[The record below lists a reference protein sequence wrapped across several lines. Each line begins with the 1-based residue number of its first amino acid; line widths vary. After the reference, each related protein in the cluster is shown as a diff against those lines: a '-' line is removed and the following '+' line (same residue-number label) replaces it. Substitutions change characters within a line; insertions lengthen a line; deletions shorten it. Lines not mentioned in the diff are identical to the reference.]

1 MAAVETAGFGALLKG
16 YRVAAGLTQEELAER
31 AGLSPRAISDLERGA
46 RQAPQA
52 TTLRLLSDGLAL
64 ATGERAALEASVVR
78 HRQPRA
84 DSSTTGASPSPAR
97 SALPVSLTSLV
108 GREREVAAATTLL
121 RRDDVRLL
129 TLTGPGGV
137 GKTRLALRVAA
148 EVSCDYAEGIGFVSL
163 APVTDPGLVV
173 ATIAS
178 ALGVRPGG
186 GQSVAES
193 VAAYLRDKRLLLV
206 LDNFEQVV
214 AAAEFVAA
222 MLQTCRGVGVLVTSR
237 TALRV
242 QGEQE
247 FAVPPLA
254 LPDSTHKSD
263 IAALGQVA
271 AVRLF
276 VERARRVRPDFAL
289 TAETASVVARICA
302 RLDGLPLAIEL
313 AAARVKALPL
323 GALLARLEQ
332 ASGGDTSLQLLAGG
346 ARDLPARQRTMRD
359 TIGWSYDLLD
369 ADERWLF
376 RRLAVFVG
384 GWTLEAVEEVCGGD
398 GLEIDVLDGLSS
410 LIDKSLAWW
419 AREERIA
426 DDQAPGEPRYAMLET
441 IREYAL
447 ELLVESGE
455 AARARARHAAYYVRV
470 AAEAEPRLLGP
481 DQASWLERLAWE
493 VDNLRAALRWARESG
508 DSALELDL
516 ASRLGQFW
524 LMRDHYDEGRAWLEG
539 ALAAATGKEDSALG
553 HAAAAARLR
562 AAKAG
567 GALAMRQGDYAAA
580 AALFEQALRVARKL
594 GDADAIAAALNALGL
609 VAKERHDYARAAYL
623 FEEGLALWDA
633 LGDLYGVALSLSN
646 LGWVAHAQGDYRR
659 ALGLHEDSLTRA
671 RDHGYAYLSGNALGN
686 IAHAAC
692 ALGDYARAAALY
704 KETLLM
710 ARDAGVRW
718 GMAVCMEGLARVTMG
733 GGRPDQACHFYGFAD
748 ALRADIRAPLSP
760 DDRLAYAYDATLSAI
775 RAALG
780 DERFTAFWAEG
791 RVWTLERALEEGLAL
806 TLGPVL
812 PGPPIPGRGIDG
824 PAHSP

>member
-1 MAAVETAGFGALLKG
+1 MGAMAAVETAGFGALLKG

-31 AGLSPRAISDLERGA
+31 AALSPRAISDLKRGA
-46 RQAPQA
+46 RQAPQEA
-52 TTLRLLSDGLAL
+52 TLRQLAGAL
-64 ATGERAALEASVVR
+64 QLTEGQRSALEASVVR
-78 HRQPRA
+78 RRQPRA
-84 DSSTTGASPSPAR
+84 GASATLAPPPAC
-97 SALPVSLTSLV
+97 ALPLPLTSLV
-108 GREREVAAATTLL
+108 GREHEVAAAAALL
-121 RRDDVRLL
+121 DRDDVRLL

-148 EVSCDYAEGIGFVSL
+148 EAAAAYPDGVAFVAL
-163 APVTDPGLVV
+163 APVTATGLVA
-173 ATIAS
+173 ATIAG
-178 ALGVRPGG
+178 ALGARAGG
-186 GQSVAES
+186 GQSVEES
-193 VAAYLRDKRLLLV
+193 VTVYLRDKRLLLV

-214 AAAEFVAA
+214 DASEFVAA
-222 MLQTCRGVGVLVTSR
+222 VLRTCQGVSVLVTSR
-237 TALRV
+237 VALRV

-247 FAVPPLA
+247 FLVPPLA
-254 LPDSTHKSD
+254 LPDPARLPD
-263 IAALGQVA
+263 AAALGQVA

-276 VERARRVRPDFAL
+276 VERARRVRPAFDL
-289 TAETASVVARICA
+289 TEETAAAVAGICL
-302 RLDGLPLAIEL
+302 RLDGLPLALEL
-313 AAARVKALPL
+313 AAARVKVLSPV
-323 GALLARLEQ
+323 ALLARLNRPAGQ
-332 ASGGDTSLQLLAGG
+332 TSLQVLTGG

-567 GALAMRQGDYAAA
+567 GALAMRQGDYDAA

>member
-470 AAEAEPRLLGP
+470 AAEAEPRRSSSRSRKRSCR
-481 DQASWLERLAWE
+481 AVRSW
-493 VDNLRAALRWARESG
+493 G
-508 DSALELDL
+508 DP
-516 ASRLGQFW
+516 RP
-524 LMRDHYDEGRAWLEG
+524 G
-539 ALAAATGKEDSALG
+539 AYP
-553 HAAAAARLR
+553 
-562 AAKAG
+562 AG
-567 GALAMRQGDYAAA
+567 S
-580 AALFEQALRVARKL
+580 V
-594 GDADAIAAALNALGL
+594 
-609 VAKERHDYARAAYL
+609 
-623 FEEGLALWDA
+623 
-633 LGDLYGVALSLSN
+633 
-646 LGWVAHAQGDYRR
+646 
-659 ALGLHEDSLTRA
+659 
-671 RDHGYAYLSGNALGN
+671 
-686 IAHAAC
+686 
-692 ALGDYARAAALY
+692 
-704 KETLLM
+704 
-710 ARDAGVRW
+710 
-718 GMAVCMEGLARVTMG
+718 
-733 GGRPDQACHFYGFAD
+733 
-748 ALRADIRAPLSP
+748 
-760 DDRLAYAYDATLSAI
+760 
-775 RAALG
+775 
-780 DERFTAFWAEG
+780 
-791 RVWTLERALEEGLAL
+791 
-806 TLGPVL
+806 
-812 PGPPIPGRGIDG
+812 
-824 PAHSP
+824 

>member
-1 MAAVETAGFGALLKG
+1 MGAMAAVEIAGFGALLKG

-31 AGLSPRAISDLERGA
+31 AALSPRAISDLKRGA
-46 RQAPQA
+46 RQAPQEA
-52 TTLRLLSDGLAL
+52 TLRQLAGAL
-64 ATGERAALEASVVR
+64 QLTEGQRSALEASVVR
-78 HRQPRA
+78 RRQPRA
-84 DSSTTGASPSPAR
+84 GASATLAPPPAC
-97 SALPVSLTSLV
+97 ALPLPLTSLV
-108 GREREVAAATTLL
+108 GREHEVAAAAALL
-121 RRDDVRLL
+121 DRDDVRLL

-148 EVSCDYAEGIGFVSL
+148 EAAAAYPDGVAFVAL
-163 APVTDPGLVV
+163 APVTATGLVA
-173 ATIAS
+173 ATIAG
-178 ALGVRPGG
+178 ALGARAGG
-186 GQSVAES
+186 GQSVEES
-193 VAAYLRDKRLLLV
+193 VTVYLRDKRLLLV

-214 AAAEFVAA
+214 DASEFVAA
-222 MLQTCRGVGVLVTSR
+222 VLRTCQGVSVLVTSR
-237 TALRV
+237 VALRV

-247 FAVPPLA
+247 FLVPPLA
-254 LPDSTHKSD
+254 LPDPARLPD
-263 IAALGQVA
+263 AAALGQVA

-276 VERARRVRPDFAL
+276 VERARRVRPAFDL
-289 TAETASVVARICA
+289 TEETAAAVAGICL
-302 RLDGLPLAIEL
+302 RLDGLPLALEL
-313 AAARVKALPL
+313 AAARVKVLSPV
-323 GALLARLEQ
+323 ALLARLNRPAGQ
-332 ASGGDTSLQLLAGG
+332 TSLQVLTGG

>member
-1 MAAVETAGFGALLKG
+1 VGAMAAVEIAGFGALLKG

-31 AGLSPRAISDLERGA
+31 AALSPRAISDLKRGA
-46 RQAPQA
+46 RQAPQEA
-52 TTLRLLSDGLAL
+52 TLRQLAGAL
-64 ATGERAALEASVVR
+64 QLTEGQRSALEASVVR
-78 HRQPRA
+78 RRQPRA
-84 DSSTTGASPSPAR
+84 GASATLAPPPAC
-97 SALPVSLTSLV
+97 ALPLPLTSLV
-108 GREREVAAATTLL
+108 GREHEVAAAAALL
-121 RRDDVRLL
+121 DRDDVRLL

-148 EVSCDYAEGIGFVSL
+148 EAAAAYPDGVAFVAL
-163 APVTDPGLVV
+163 APVTATGLVA
-173 ATIAS
+173 ATIAG
-178 ALGVRPGG
+178 ALGARAGG
-186 GQSVAES
+186 GQSVEES
-193 VAAYLRDKRLLLV
+193 VTVYLRDKRLLLV

-214 AAAEFVAA
+214 DASEFVAA
-222 MLQTCRGVGVLVTSR
+222 VLRTCQGVSVLVTSR
-237 TALRV
+237 VALRV

-247 FAVPPLA
+247 FLVPPLA
-254 LPDSTHKSD
+254 LPDPARLPD
-263 IAALGQVA
+263 AAALGQVA

-276 VERARRVRPDFAL
+276 VERARRVRPAFDL
-289 TAETASVVARICA
+289 TEETAAAVAGICL
-302 RLDGLPLAIEL
+302 RLDGLPLALEL
-313 AAARVKALPL
+313 AAARVKVLSPV
-323 GALLARLEQ
+323 ALLARLNRPAGQ
-332 ASGGDTSLQLLAGG
+332 TSLQVLTGG

>member
-1 MAAVETAGFGALLKG
+1 VGAMAAVETAGFGALLKG

-31 AGLSPRAISDLERGA
+31 AALSPRAISDLERGA
-46 RQAPQA
+46 RQAPQEA
-52 TTLRLLSDGLAL
+52 TLRQLAGAL
-64 ATGERAALEASVVR
+64 QLTEGQRAALEASVVR
-78 HRQPRA
+78 RRQPRA
-84 DSSTTGASPSPAR
+84 GASATLAPPPAC
-97 SALPVSLTSLV
+97 ALPLPLTSLV
-108 GREREVAAATTLL
+108 GREHEVAAAAALL
-121 RRDDVRLL
+121 DRDDVRLL

-148 EVSCDYAEGIGFVSL
+148 EVAAAYPDGVAFVAL
-163 APVTDPGLVV
+163 APVTAAGLVA
-173 ATIAS
+173 ATIAG
-178 ALGVRPGG
+178 ALGARAGG
-186 GQSVAES
+186 GQSVEES
-193 VAAYLRDKRLLLV
+193 VTAYLRDKRLLLV

-214 AAAEFVAA
+214 AASEFVAA
-222 MLQTCRGVGVLVTSR
+222 VLRTCQGVSVLVTSR
-237 TALRV
+237 VALRV

-247 FAVPPLA
+247 FLVPPLA
-254 LPDSTHKSD
+254 LPDPARLPD
-263 IAALGQVA
+263 AAALGQVA

-276 VERARRVRPDFAL
+276 VERARRVRPAFDL
-289 TAETASVVARICA
+289 TVETAAAVAGICL
-302 RLDGLPLAIEL
+302 RLDGLPLALEL
-313 AAARVKALPL
+313 AAARVKVLAPV
-323 GALLARLEQ
+323 ALLARLDWPAGQ
-332 ASGGDTSLQLLAGG
+332 TSLQVLTGG

-470 AAEAEPRLLGP
+470 AAEVELRLLGP

-567 GALAMRQGDYAAA
+567 GALAMRQGDYDAA

>member
-1 MAAVETAGFGALLKG
+1 VGAMAAVETAGFGALLKG

-31 AGLSPRAISDLERGA
+31 AALSPRAISDLKRGA
-46 RQAPQA
+46 RQAPQEA
-52 TTLRLLSDGLAL
+52 TLRQLAGAL
-64 ATGERAALEASVVR
+64 QLTEGQRSALEASVVR
-78 HRQPRA
+78 RRQPRA
-84 DSSTTGASPSPAR
+84 GASATLAPPPAC
-97 SALPVSLTSLV
+97 ALPLPLTSLV
-108 GREREVAAATTLL
+108 GREHEVAAAAALL
-121 RRDDVRLL
+121 DRDDVRLL

-148 EVSCDYAEGIGFVSL
+148 EAAAAYPDGVAFVAL
-163 APVTDPGLVV
+163 APVTATGLVA
-173 ATIAS
+173 ATIAG
-178 ALGVRPGG
+178 ALGARAGG
-186 GQSVAES
+186 GQSVEES
-193 VAAYLRDKRLLLV
+193 VTVYLRDKRLLLV

-214 AAAEFVAA
+214 DASEFVAA
-222 MLQTCRGVGVLVTSR
+222 VLRTCQGVSVLVTSR
-237 TALRV
+237 VALRV

-247 FAVPPLA
+247 FLVPPLA
-254 LPDSTHKSD
+254 LPDPARLPD
-263 IAALGQVA
+263 AAALGQVA

-276 VERARRVRPDFAL
+276 VERARRVRPAFDL
-289 TAETASVVARICA
+289 TEETAAAVAGICL
-302 RLDGLPLAIEL
+302 RLDGLPLALEL
-313 AAARVKALPL
+313 AAARVKVLSPV
-323 GALLARLEQ
+323 ALLARLNRPAGQ
-332 ASGGDTSLQLLAGG
+332 TSLQVLTGG

-567 GALAMRQGDYAAA
+567 GALAMRQGDYDAA